1 MTDIHPQIPALRTLQ
16 RQDRRLTVLERK
28 LRQIPSR
35 ITTLDADLHK
45 LEQML
50 GAERTKLDETR
61 DFQQR
66 QEMQLH
72 DEEDLI
78 RSSKAKIGQIKTAR
92 ELNAQQRELET
103 TRRMVQ
109 TRTGEI
115 TKLQDAVTKTEAQIA
130 KMEKSLLSL
139 RAAADAEKARLA
151 EEEKTL
157 TESIAKSRKIR
168 AKLVKDIDRE
178 VLATYERIR
187 GRLGGLAFVAAHRER
202 CTACKMVIPH
212 IMYTRLL
219 KGREIPACESCGRLL
234 YWSGHF
240 REDHD
245 SFEAKKAEEDNSKP
259 KPAVDV
265 VPGVPEF

>member
-16 RQDRRLTVLERK
+16 RQDRRLTMMERK
-28 LRQIPSR
+28 LREIPSR
-35 ITTLDADLHK
+35 IATLDADLHK

-50 GAERTKLDETR
+50 TAERSKLDDTR
-61 DFQQR
+61 AFQQR
-66 QEMQLH
+66 QEMQLQ

-78 RSSKAKIGQIKTAR
+78 RSSKQKLGAIKTAR

-103 TRRMVQ
+103 TRKMVQ

-115 TKLQDAVTKTEAQIA
+115 SKLQDAVAKTEAQIA
-130 KMEKSLLSL
+130 KMDSQLQQL
-139 RAAADAEKARLA
+139 RAVADAEKGRLA
-151 EEEKTL
+151 EEERTL
-157 TESIAKSRKIR
+157 NESIAK
-168 AKLVKDIDRE
+168 AKSVRVKLIKNIERE

-187 GRLGGLAFVAAHRER
+187 KRLGGVAFVAAHRER

-212 IMYTRLL
+212 TMYSRLL
-219 KGREIPACESCGRLL
+219 KGREIIPCESCGRLL

-245 SFEAKKAEEDNSKP
+245 KFEAKKTEETNAKP
-259 KPAVDV
+259 KPAEDV

>member
-16 RQDRRLTVLERK
+16 RQDRRLTLMERR
-28 LRQIPSR
+28 LSEIPSR
-35 ITTLDADLHK
+35 IVTLDTDLHK

-50 GAERTKLDETR
+50 SSERSKLDDTR
-61 DFQQR
+61 SFQQR

-78 RSSKAKIGQIKTAR
+78 RSSKAKLGAIKTAR

-115 TKLQDAVTKTEAQIA
+115 GKLQEAVHKTEAQIA
-130 KMEKSLLSL
+130 KMDAALQAL
-139 RAAADAEKARLA
+139 RQTADAEKTKLGEEQGRLN
-151 EEEKTL
+151 
-157 TESIAKSRKIR
+157 ESIDKAKKVRTR
-168 AKLVKDIDRE
+168 LVKDIDRE
-178 VLATYERIR
+178 TLASYERIR
-187 GRLGGLAFVAAHRER
+187 RRLGGVAFVAAHRER

-240 REDHD
+240 PEDHNT
-245 SFEAKKAEEDNSKP
+245 FEAKKEEDTSKP
-259 KPAVDV
+259 KPAADV
-265 VPGVPEF
+265 IPGVREF

>member
-1 MTDIHPQIPALRTLQ
+1 MM
-16 RQDRRLTVLERK
+16 ERK
-28 LRQIPSR
+28 LREIPSR
-35 ITTLDADLHK
+35 IATLDADLHK

-50 GAERTKLDETR
+50 SSERSKLDDTR
-61 DFQQR
+61 AFQQR

-78 RSSKAKIGQIKTAR
+78 RSSKSKLGAIKTAR

-103 TRRMVQ
+103 TRKMVQ

-115 TKLQDAVTKTEAQIA
+115 SKLQDAVAKTEAQIA
-130 KMEKSLLSL
+130 KMDSQLQQL
-139 RAAADAEKARLA
+139 RTVADAEKGRLA
-151 EEEKTL
+151 EEEHSL
-157 TESIAKSRKIR
+157 NESIAK
-168 AKLVKDIDRE
+168 AKSVRVKLIKNIERD

-187 GRLGGLAFVAAHRER
+187 KRLGGVAFVAAHRER

-212 IMYTRLL
+212 TMYSRLL
-219 KGREIPACESCGRLL
+219 KGREIIPCESCGRLL

-245 SFEAKKAEEDNSKP
+245 KFEAKKTEENTAKP
-259 KPAVDV
+259 KPAEDV

>member
-1 MTDIHPQIPALRTLQ
+1 MREIP
-16 RQDRRLTVLERK
+16 V
-28 LRQIPSR
+28 R
-35 ITTLDADLHK
+35 IATLDTDLHK

-50 GAERTKLDETR
+50 TAERSKLDETR
-61 DFQQR
+61 AFQQR

-72 DEEDLI
+72 DEEDQL
-78 RSSKAKIGQIKTAR
+78 RSSKSKLGQIKTAR

-115 TKLQDAVTKTEAQIA
+115 SKLQDAVSKTEGQIA
-130 KMEKSLLSL
+130 KMEIQLQAL
-139 RAAADAEKARLA
+139 RAAADAEKKRLA
-151 EEEKTL
+151 EEESQL
-157 TESIAKSRKIR
+157 VESIDKARKIR
-168 AKLVKDIDRE
+168 ARLVKDIDRE

-187 GRLGGLAFVAAHRER
+187 KRLGGLAFVAAHRER
-202 CTACKMVIPH
+202 CTACRMVIPH

-219 KGREIPACESCGRLL
+219 KGREILPCESCGRLL

-245 SFEAKKAEEDNSKP
+245 KFEAKKAEEDARKI
-259 KPAVDV
+259 KPAADV

>member
-1 MTDIHPQIPALRTLQ
+1 MTDIHPQIPSLRTLQ
-16 RQDRRLTVLERK
+16 RQDRRLTSLERR
-28 LRQIPSR
+28 LREIPSR
-35 ITTLDADLHK
+35 ITTLDSDLHK

-50 GAERTKLDETR
+50 SAERNKLDDTR
-61 DFQQR
+61 AFQQR

-78 RSSKAKIGQIKTAR
+78 RSSKSKLGQIKTAR

-103 TRRMVQ
+103 TKRMVQ

-115 TKLQDAVTKTEAQIA
+115 TKLQDAVTKTEAQIT
-130 KMEKSLLSL
+130 KMDAQLQAL
-139 RAAADAEKARLA
+139 RTAADEEKKRLA
-151 EEEKTL
+151 EEEAQL
-157 TESIAKSRKIR
+157 VESIEKSRKIR
-168 AKLVKDIDRE
+168 SRLVKDIERD

-187 GRLGGLAFVAAHRER
+187 KRLGGLAFVAAHRER

-219 KGREIPACESCGRLL
+219 KGREILACESCGRLL

-245 SFEAKKAEEDNSKP
+245 KFEAKKAEEDSRKV
-259 KPAVDV
+259 KPAEDV

>member
-16 RQDRRLTVLERK
+16 RQDRRLTLMERR
-28 LRQIPSR
+28 LREIPSR
-35 ITTLDADLHK
+35 ITTLDTDLHK

-50 GAERTKLDETR
+50 SAERNKLDDTR
-61 DFQQR
+61 SFQQR

-72 DEEDLI
+72 DEEDQI
-78 RSSKAKIGQIKTAR
+78 RSSKAKLGAIKTAR

-115 TKLQDAVTKTEAQIA
+115 GKLQEAVNKTEAQIA
-130 KMEKSLLSL
+130 KMDTALQAL
-139 RAAADAEKARLA
+139 RQTAEAEKAKLGEEQGRLN
-151 EEEKTL
+151 
-157 TESIAKSRKIR
+157 ESIDKAKKVR
-168 AKLVKDIDRE
+168 ARLVKDIDRE
-178 VLATYERIR
+178 TLASYERIR
-187 GRLGGLAFVAAHRER
+187 KRLGGVAFVAAHRER

-240 REDHD
+240 PEDHNT
-245 SFEAKKAEEDNSKP
+245 FESKKDDDNSKP
-259 KPAVDV
+259 KPAEDV
-265 VPGVPEF
+265 IPGVREF

>member
-16 RQDRRLTVLERK
+16 RQDRRLTMMERR
-28 LRQIPSR
+28 LREIPSR
-35 ITTLDADLHK
+35 ITTLDSDLHK

-50 GAERTKLDETR
+50 AAERTKLDDTR
-61 DFQQR
+61 SFQQR

-78 RSSKAKIGQIKTAR
+78 RTSKAKLGAIKTAR

-115 TKLQDAVTKTEAQIA
+115 GKLQEAVSRTEAQIA
-130 KMEKSLLSL
+130 KMDTQLQGLRQAAETEKT
-139 RAAADAEKARLA
+139 KLA
-151 EEEKTL
+151 EEETRL
-157 TESIAKSRKIR
+157 TESIAKAKKIR
-168 AKLVKDIDRE
+168 ARLVKDIDRE
-178 VLATYERIR
+178 VLASYERIR
-187 GRLGGLAFVAAHRER
+187 KRLGGLAFVAAHRER
-202 CTACKMVIPH
+202 CPACKMVIPH

-219 KGREIPACESCGRLL
+219 KGREIPGCESCGRLL

-240 REDHD
+240 PEDHN
-245 SFEAKKAEEDNSKP
+245 SFEAKKVAEDDSKP
-259 KPAVDV
+259 KPAEDV

>member
-16 RQDRRLTVLERK
+16 RQDRRLTLMERR
-28 LRQIPSR
+28 LREIPNR
-35 ITTLDADLHK
+35 IVTLDSDLQK

-50 GAERTKLDETR
+50 AAERAKLDETR
-61 DFQQR
+61 SFQQR

-78 RSSKAKIGQIKTAR
+78 RSSKAKLGAIKTAR

-115 TKLQDAVTKTEAQIA
+115 GKLQEAVARTEAQIA
-130 KMEKSLLSL
+130 KMDEQLQAL
-139 RAAADAEKARLA
+139 RQTAEAEKVKLAGEETRLS
-151 EEEKTL
+151 
-157 TESIAKSRKIR
+157 ESIAKAKKIR
-168 AKLVKDIDRE
+168 GRLVKDIDRE
-178 VLATYERIR
+178 TLATYERIR
-187 GRLGGLAFVAAHRER
+187 GRLGGVAFVAAHRER

-240 REDHD
+240 PEDHN
-245 SFEAKKAEEDNSKP
+245 SFEDKKAEDDNSKP
-259 KPAVDV
+259 KPAEDV
-265 VPGVPEF
+265 VPGVREF

>member
-16 RQDRRLTVLERK
+16 RQDRRLTLMERR
-28 LRQIPSR
+28 LREIPSR
-35 ITTLDADLHK
+35 ITTLDTDLHK

-50 GAERTKLDETR
+50 VVERTKLDDTR
-61 DFQQR
+61 SFQQR

-78 RSSKAKIGQIKTAR
+78 RTSKAKLGAIKTAR

-115 TKLQDAVTKTEAQIA
+115 GKLQEAVGRTESQIA
-130 KMEKSLLSL
+130 KMDAQLQELRQAGEAEKS
-139 RAAADAEKARLA
+139 KLA
-151 EEEKTL
+151 EEQLRL
-157 TESIAKSRKIR
+157 TESIDKARKIR
-168 AKLVKDIDRE
+168 ERLVKDIDRE
-178 VLATYERIR
+178 TLASYERIR
-187 GRLGGLAFVAAHRER
+187 KRLGGLAFVAAHRER

-219 KGREIPACESCGRLL
+219 KGREIPGCESCGRLL

-240 REDHD
+240 PEDHNT
-245 SFEAKKAEEDNSKP
+245 FEAKKVEENENRP
-259 KPAVDV
+259 KLAVDV
-265 VPGVPEF
+265 IPGVREF

>member
-1 MTDIHPQIPALRTLQ
+1 MR
-16 RQDRRLTVLERK
+16 E
-28 LRQIPSR
+28 IPSR
-35 ITTLDADLHK
+35 ITTLDTDLHK

-50 GAERTKLDETR
+50 SAERNKLDDTR
-61 DFQQR
+61 SFQQR

-72 DEEDLI
+72 DEEDQI
-78 RSSKAKIGQIKTAR
+78 RSSKAKLGAIKTAR

-115 TKLQDAVTKTEAQIA
+115 GKLQEAVNKTEAQIA
-130 KMEKSLLSL
+130 KMDAALQAL
-139 RAAADAEKARLA
+139 RQTAEAEKAKLGEEQGRLN
-151 EEEKTL
+151 EQIDK
-157 TESIAKSRKIR
+157 AKKVR
-168 AKLVKDIDRE
+168 ARLVKDIDRE
-178 VLATYERIR
+178 TLASYERIR
-187 GRLGGLAFVAAHRER
+187 KRLGGVAFVAAHRER

-240 REDHD
+240 PEDHNT
-245 SFEAKKAEEDNSKP
+245 FESKKDDDNRSRSPPRTSSPACASSERAGALVCP
-259 KPAVDV
+259 KRQACACAWR
-265 VPGVPEF
+265 

>member
-1 MTDIHPQIPALRTLQ
+1 MR
-16 RQDRRLTVLERK
+16 E
-28 LRQIPSR
+28 IPSR
-35 ITTLDADLHK
+35 IATLDTDLHK

-50 GAERTKLDETR
+50 SAERSKLDDTR
-61 DFQQR
+61 SFQQR

-78 RSSKAKIGQIKTAR
+78 RSSKAKLGAIKTAR
-92 ELNAQQRELET
+92 ELTAQQRELET

-115 TKLQDAVTKTEAQIA
+115 GKLQEAVNKTEAQIA
-130 KMEKSLLSL
+130 KMDAQLQAL
-139 RAAADAEKARLA
+139 RQTAEAEKAKLGEEQARLG
-151 EEEKTL
+151 EQIDK
-157 TESIAKSRKIR
+157 AKKVR
-168 AKLVKDIDRE
+168 ARLVKDIDRE
-178 VLATYERIR
+178 TLASYERIR
-187 GRLGGLAFVAAHRER
+187 KRLGGVAFVAAHRER

-240 REDHD
+240 PEDHNT
-245 SFEAKKAEEDNSKP
+245 FEAKKDEDNSKP
-259 KPAVDV
+259 KPAEDV
-265 VPGVPEF
+265 IPGVREF